1 MDTVEKRRGP
11 WSDEEDLT
19 LMKFMRLYTLQGLT
33 QTIASEKIAEYH
45 LPERTASAVAT
56 RFSGD
61 LKHEYL
67 RALKLQE
74 LLDPH
79 SQPVVTAQDTSY
91 DAIIHVLQKK
101 ATEEENLKRSYKTLQ
116 EHYDILKKQHDS
128 LQIDYDDLERR
139 HMELNAD
146 HNVFV
151 RALQKAQEP
160 VETVTLP
167 TKNEVDNEEWV
178 D

>member
-1 MDTVEKRRGP
+1 MEAVEKKRGP
-11 WSDEEDLT
+11 WSEEEDLT

-33 QTIASEKIAEYH
+33 QTIASEKIAEHH

-74 LLDPH
+74 LLDPYP
-79 SQPVVTAQDTSY
+79 QPVATAQDTSY
-91 DAIIHVLQKK
+91 DAIIHVLKQK
-101 ATEEENLKRSYKTLQ
+101 AEEEAKFKLNHTTLQ
-116 EHYDILKKQHDS
+116 EHYDLLQKRYDS
-128 LQIDYDDLERR
+128 LQVEYDDLERR
-139 HMELNAD
+139 HMELSAD

-160 VETVTLP
+160 VETITLP
-167 TKNEVDNEEWV
+167 TKNQVDNEEWV

>member
-1 MDTVEKRRGP
+1 MEPVEKKRGP
-11 WSDEEDLT
+11 WSEEEDLT

-33 QTIASEKIAEYH
+33 QTIASEKIAEHH

-79 SQPVVTAQDTSY
+79 AQPVVTVQDTSY
-91 DAIIHVLQKK
+91 DAIIHVLKQK
-101 ATEEENLKRSYKTLQ
+101 AEEEAKFKLNHTTLQ
-116 EHYDILKKQHDS
+116 EHYDL
-128 LQIDYDDLERR
+128 LQKRYENLQADYDDLERR
-139 HMELNAD
+139 HMELSAD

-151 RALQKAQEP
+151 RALQKANEP

-167 TKNEVDNEEWV
+167 VTKVDNEDNW
-178 D
+178 

>member
-116 EHYDILKKQHDS
+116 EHYDILMEQKNNLQAEYDNLDS
-128 LQIDYDDLERR
+128 RYNS
-139 HMELNAD
+139 MKAD
-146 HNVFV
+146 HDVLV
-151 RALQKAQEP
+151 RILRSGVEP
-160 VETVTLP
+160 KEEEE
-167 TKNEVDNEEWV
+167 EVKDSDEF
-178 D
+178 